1 MKMLDTPHKKKSAGL
16 TAVIG
21 VLLLILFFLLGLTYY
36 DPPIS
41 YGMEVNFGTLAEGSG
56 KVQPQKKV
64 QAIEKVKEKVVE
76 VEEKVESEP
85 PKQITE
91 ESVKE
96 VLTEEKSTVVVT
108 EKKESSEVVKPIT
121 EKLESEAQDEP
132 VEEKPKVSEATKS
145 VVSSLLKNKAEKG
158 EEIEGD
164 GDYAVQ
170 GDKGKIE

>member
-64 QAIEKVKEKVVE
+64 QAIEKVEEKVVE
-76 VEEKVESEP
+76 VEEKVKS
-85 PKQITE
+85 ID
-91 ESVKE
+91 SVKDAE
-96 VLTEEKSTVVVT
+96 VEITFDPPWSQDLMSEEA
-108 EKKESSEVVKPIT
+108 
-121 EKLESEAQDEP
+121 KLE
-132 VEEKPKVSEATKS
+132 
-145 VVSSLLKNKAEKG
+145 LGML
-158 EEIEGD
+158 
-164 GDYAVQ
+164 
-170 GDKGKIE
+170 